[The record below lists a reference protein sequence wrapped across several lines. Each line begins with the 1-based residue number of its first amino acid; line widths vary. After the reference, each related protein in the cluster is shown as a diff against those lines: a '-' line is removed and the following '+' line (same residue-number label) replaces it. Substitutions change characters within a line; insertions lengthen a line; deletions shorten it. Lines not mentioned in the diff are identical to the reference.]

1 MDNEPLTC
9 SGRELRQQGTPAER
23 VLWSKLRNKQLNG
36 VKFRRQQPLGHYIV
50 DFVSFDKKLIIEI
63 DGGQHNE
70 EEILSQDEVRTAWLK
85 SQGFRVIRFWNN
97 EVLEN
102 LEGVLLN
109 IQMAIDTQAPSPSYS
124 SPIEGEESGR
134 FNK

>member
-1 MDNEPLTC
+1 MDNKTLTC
-9 SGRELRQQGTPAER
+9 SGRELRRQGTQAER
-23 VLWSKLRNKQLNG
+23 VLWLKLRNRQLNG
-36 VKFRRQQPLGHYIV
+36 VKFRRQQPLGNYIV
-50 DFVSFDKKLIIEI
+50 DFVGFDKKLIIEI

-124 SPIEGEESGR
+124 SPIKGEESGR